1 MGRGAARIWAS
12 YVFEPVL
19 GPDRVLSSLVWIGPG
34 PCPGLDRL
42 RVSAGFESGPGMPE
56 RPRQS
61 QVRSESG
68 LWPIGPIL
76 FRLGLVWSGTHSLGV
91 FGALGAVGINV
102 QN

>member
-1 MGRGAARIWAS
+1 MWAS
-12 YVFEPVL
+12 YVFKPVL
-19 GPDRVLSSLVWIGPG
+19 VPDRVLSCLVWIGSGPG
-34 PCPGLDRL
+34 PGLDRV
-42 RVSAGFESGPGMPE
+42 RVSAGFESGPGMPV

-76 FRLGLVWSGTHSLGV
+76 FLLGLAWSGAHSLGV
-91 FGALGAVGINV
+91 FGALGAVGIIM